1 MNLKCSYLFR
11 QVALGLWAF
20 RNQNKKSNTTTLAL
34 KPINCITSQEMAPVR
49 VEVDVKFGGIQCNLM
64 ISRLA
69 PLLSLCPAKK
79 TKPPVPQEESISSTL
94 STCQGDTEDSEQKAK
109 PIIWNATGSAPEI
122 TIILFST
129 NDSSLFRVK
138 FLIFTSLLH

>member
-1 MNLKCSYLFR
+1 
-11 QVALGLWAF
+11 
-20 RNQNKKSNTTTLAL
+20 
-34 KPINCITSQEMAPVR
+34 MAPVR
-49 VEVDVKFGGIQCNLM
+49 AEVDVKFGGIQCNLM

-79 TKPPVPQEESISSTL
+79 TKPFVPQEESSSSTL
-94 STCQGDTEDSEQKAK
+94 STHQGDTEDSEQKAK

-138 FLIFTSLLH
+138 FLIFASLLH